1 MHKILIIGQ
10 VWPEPTSS
18 AAGSRMLQ
26 LVEVFLENEFE
37 ITFAST
43 AAQNEFS
50 AGLQNLG
57 VKTQPI
63 RLNHKSFDEF
73 LKQENPNIV
82 LFDRF
87 MVEEQFGWRVS
98 ENCPKAVRVLDT
110 EDLHFL
116 RKARQKAFEEN
127 RNFKKTDLFSEIAKR
142 EIASIL
148 RCDLSLIISEAE
160 MEILT
165 ETFKIDKNL
174 LCYLPFLL
182 DPMMQTDLKNLPGF
196 EERKHFVS
204 IGNFLHP
211 PNLDMVLWLKKEI
224 WPLIRKKLPDAELH
238 IYGAYAS
245 QKATNLNDPNDGFF
259 IKGRANDSK
268 TVLKNAKILL
278 APLRFGAGLKGK
290 FVEAMLC
297 GTPCVSTT
305 IGAEGIG
312 GGLPWNG
319 EIANSPREIAE
330 AAIRLYQNK
339 KRWKKSQGFGM
350 EIINQRFQKNQFSE
364 KLIHTLKMLLENL
377 EQHRQ
382 QNFLGAMLLHHS
394 MQSTKYLARWIE
406 EKNKLL

>member
-1 MHKILIIGQ
+1 MIIGQ

-98 ENCPKAVRVLDT
+98 ENCPKALRVLDT

-182 DPMMQTDLKNLPGF
+182 DPMLQSTLENLPVF
-196 EERKHFVS
+196 EDRKHFVS

-224 WPLIRKKLPDAELH
+224 WPLIRKKLPDTELH

-406 EKNKLL
+406 EKNKLI